1 MVAIKAA
8 DVERFLARPD
18 PARPIILVYGPDAGL
33 VRERAQALIRAWVD
47 DPQDPFQLARL
58 EGNDLTGE
66 PTRLIEEA
74 NTIPL
79 FGGRRAVWVRSGP
92 RSDISPAVEALVGS
106 SSSDCRV
113 VIEAGELRRNSPL
126 RVICERAKNAVALP
140 CFADSADALLRLI
153 EEEMRANGLVIA
165 PDARAALIPLL
176 GGDRLASR
184 HELRKLAAFANGK
197 QSVDLADVTAVVS
210 DASSLELDALIDA
223 AFVGRTKEL
232 DFQFGK
238 ARTAAMAPDTILVAA
253 LRHAGQLHKARLA
266 TDNGTPAD
274 AAARTIAPFLPFPRK
289 STVQALTI
297 WSSPRL
303 GRAMTQLAD
312 AVLDARRQSGLGAV
326 IAHRAL
332 LAIVANAVRNQ
343 DVSAE

>member
-66 PTRLIEEA
+66 PT
-74 NTIPL
+74 
-79 FGGRRAVWVRSGP
+79 P
-92 RSDISPAVEALVGS
+92 RSDISPAVEALVAS

-266 TDNGTPAD
+266 IDNGTPAD